1 MNYFELFDFEPQFE
15 LDAAVL
21 SSRFHQLQRRFHPDN
36 FVQETPAK
44 QRQASQYSAQINDAY
59 QTLRDPLL
67 RAVYMLSLTDLE
79 LQNHRTFSDSDFL
92 IKQLWFREQLELAAC
107 ERNETRLHA
116 LSGEVNV
123 QYQALLKKVG
133 EKLQQKEWDEALQL
147 VQQGQFIKKLQD
159 EIAQTLQRLF

>member
-36 FVQETPAK
+36 FVQETSAK

>member
-107 ERNETRLHA
+107 ERNETRLHT

>member
-1 MNYFELFDFEPQFE
+1 MNYFKLFDFEPQFE
-15 LDAAVL
+15 LDEAVL
-21 SSRFHQLQRRFHPDN
+21 LSHFHQLQRRFHPDN

-79 LQNHRTFSDSDFL
+79 LQNHRPFSDSDFL
-92 IKQLWFREQLELAAC
+92 IQQLSFREQLELAAY

-116 LSGEVNV
+116 LSCEVNV

-133 EKLQQKEWDEALQL
+133 EKLQQKEWNEALQL

>member
-21 SSRFHQLQRRFHPDN
+21 STRFHELQRRFHPDN
-36 FVQETPAK
+36 FVQETPLK

-67 RAVYMLSLTDLE
+67 RAIYLLSLTNIDLSN
-79 LQNHRTFSDSDFL
+79 QRSFSDNDFL
-92 IKQLWFREQLELAAC
+92 FKQLAFREQLEVAASQ
-107 ERNETRLHA
+107 RNEAGLHS
-116 LSGEVNV
+116 LSEIVNA

-133 EKLQQKEWDEALQL
+133 EKLQQKEWDHALQL
-147 VQQGQFIKKLQD
+147 VQQGQFIKKLLD